1 MKNAIRIFKRDMKNI
16 FTNVIATTIVIG
28 LMIVPSLYSLVNIKA
43 CWDPYASEST
53 SNIKIAVV
61 NGDKGTTFHDQE
73 INVGNKIIDNL
84 KENDKIGWTFVDK
97 ETAKDGLIKEKYYAM
112 IEIPEDFSSDV
123 ISVTEKKVVKPKLIY
138 TVNEKK
144 NAIAPKITD
153 SGVKTLK
160 QQVSE
165 NVTKTISGIIIRVCN
180 DIGVDIENNRPEL
193 RRIVDAVY
201 ELDENMPEIE
211 SILDASIEG
220 TVNGSKLNDD
230 LESLIPS
237 ISDTLD
243 ATDIFIDNMKENLD
257 TIEGNLSDDSVVVK
271 ENLVESERL
280 LDNLSIELNNID
292 ENIIPEVY
300 KKSLLT
306 GADVTS
312 ASIESAQ
319 ELKSNLKSM
328 KKFINKLSKI
338 ELPKPSYDEE
348 TQTSEEIEK
357 LKSEYKKQTQVLK
370 DLQKN
375 LKDTSNTIDNVI
387 NRLDFIEDKLN
398 ILSNRIDA
406 DLDDIENGKKLDTQS
421 LTDTRKVVDEM
432 HTLLSDLIDS
442 YDSEI
447 VNGVSKTFD
456 EANNVIDN
464 VSYVLNQSRDTL
476 PDLEDLTNTLR
487 NVLNLS
493 NDELMKVKDKF
504 PDMKADLHK
513 MADKLR
519 EYDDDDKLDEILDI
533 ITNGYEDQS
542 NFLANAVE
550 LEDNRLFPWPNYGST
565 VTPFYTVLCLW
576 VGGLLLSS
584 LLSTDAKDFDD
595 GTEIKPYERYFGRL
609 FLYLFIGVFQA
620 LVATGGALVL
630 LKSYCLHPIMVLFYS
645 VFVSFVFITIIYTA
659 TSLFRN
665 VGKVIAIVLLV
676 LQVAGSGGNFPIEVA
691 PKFFRTLFPFLPFT
705 YAIGG
710 MRQIMA
716 GIVYEI
722 LIKDIIILLIFA
734 IVSIILGATLKKF
747 INDKINYFTK
757 RLGESGIVG
766 H

>member
-312 ASIESAQ
+312 ASIESVQ

-375 LKDTSNTIDNVI
+375 LKDT
-387 NRLDFIEDKLN
+387 RLY
-398 ILSNRIDA
+398 R
-406 DLDDIENGKKLDTQS
+406 
-421 LTDTRKVVDEM
+421 R
-432 HTLLSDLIDS
+432 
-442 YDSEI
+442 
-447 VNGVSKTFD
+447 
-456 EANNVIDN
+456 
-464 VSYVLNQSRDTL
+464 
-476 PDLEDLTNTLR
+476 
-487 NVLNLS
+487 
-493 NDELMKVKDKF
+493 
-504 PDMKADLHK
+504 
-513 MADKLR
+513 
-519 EYDDDDKLDEILDI
+519 
-533 ITNGYEDQS
+533 
-542 NFLANAVE
+542 
-550 LEDNRLFPWPNYGST
+550 
-565 VTPFYTVLCLW
+565 
-576 VGGLLLSS
+576 
-584 LLSTDAKDFDD
+584 
-595 GTEIKPYERYFGRL
+595 
-609 FLYLFIGVFQA
+609 
-620 LVATGGALVL
+620 
-630 LKSYCLHPIMVLFYS
+630 
-645 VFVSFVFITIIYTA
+645 
-659 TSLFRN
+659 
-665 VGKVIAIVLLV
+665 
-676 LQVAGSGGNFPIEVA
+676 
-691 PKFFRTLFPFLPFT
+691 
-705 YAIGG
+705 
-710 MRQIMA
+710 
-716 GIVYEI
+716 
-722 LIKDIIILLIFA
+722 
-734 IVSIILGATLKKF
+734 
-747 INDKINYFTK
+747 
-757 RLGESGIVG
+757 
-766 H
+766 

>member
-53 SNIKIAVV
+53 SNIEIAVV

-312 ASIESAQ
+312 ASIESVQ

-348 TQTSEEIEK
+348 
-357 LKSEYKKQTQVLK
+357 
-370 DLQKN
+370 
-375 LKDTSNTIDNVI
+375 
-387 NRLDFIEDKLN
+387 
-398 ILSNRIDA
+398 
-406 DLDDIENGKKLDTQS
+406 TQS

-576 VGGLLLSS
+576 VGGLLLAS

>member
-1 MKNAIRIFKRDMKNI
+1 MNNAIRIFKRDMKNI
-16 FTNVIATTIVIG
+16 FTNVVATIIVVG
-28 LMIVPSLYSLVNIKA
+28 LMIIPSLYSLVNIFA
-43 CWDPYASEST
+43 CWDPYASTST

-61 NGDKGTTFHDQE
+61 NEDKGTTFHDQE
-73 INVGNKIIDNL
+73 VNVGKKIIDEL

-97 ETAKDGLIKEKYYAM
+97 KTAEDGILKEKYYAM
-112 IEIPEDFSSDV
+112 IEIPENFSNDV
-123 ISVTEKKVVKPKLIY
+123 ISVTEKKVKKPKLIY

-153 SGVKTLK
+153 SGVKTLQ

-180 DIGVDIENNRPEL
+180 DVGIDIENNRPEI

-220 TVNGSKLNDD
+220 INNGSKLNDD
-230 LESLIPS
+230 LDSLIPS

-243 ATDIFIDNMKENLD
+243 STDIFIDDMKENLD
-257 TIEGNLSDDSVVVK
+257 TIEGTLSDDSITVK

-280 LDNLSIELNNID
+280 LDNLSIELNNVD

-306 GADVTS
+306 SADATS
-312 ASIESAQ
+312 ASIESVQ
-319 ELKSNLKSM
+319 ELESDLKSM

-338 ELPKPSYDEE
+338 EIPKPSFNEE
-348 TQTSEEIEK
+348 TQSSEEIEK
-357 LKSEYKKQTQVLK
+357 IKIEYKKQAQLLK

-375 LKDTSNTIDNVI
+375 LKDTSNKIDNVMD
-387 NRLDFIEDKLN
+387 RLDFIEDKFN

-406 DLDDIENGKKLDTQS
+406 DLNDIENGKKLDTQS

-456 EANNVIDN
+456 EANDVIDN
-464 VSYVLNQSRDTL
+464 VSYVLNQSRDAL
-476 PDLEDLTNTLR
+476 PDLEDMTNTLR

-493 NDELMKVKDKF
+493 NDELMKLKDKF
-504 PDMKADLHK
+504 PDMKSDLHK

-519 EYDDDDKLDEILDI
+519 EYDDDDKLDEILDV

-542 NFLANAVE
+542 NFLASAVE
-550 LEDNRLFPWPNYGST
+550 LEDHRLFPWPNYGST
-565 VTPFYTVLCLW
+565 VTPFYTILCLW
-576 VGGLLLSS
+576 VGALLLCS
-584 LLSTDAKDFDD
+584 LVSTDAKDFDD
-595 GTEIKPYERYFGRL
+595 GTEIKPYERYLGRL
-609 FLYLFIGVFQA
+609 FLYLFIGIFQS
-620 LVATGGALVL
+620 LVATLGALIL
-630 LKSYCLHPIMVLFYS
+630 LKSYCVHPVMLVIYS
-645 VFVSFVFITIIYTA
+645 AFVSCIFITIIYTA

-676 LQVAGSGGNFPIEVA
+676 LQVAGAGGNFPIEVA
-691 PKFFRTLFPFLPFT
+691 PLFFRKLFPFLPFT

-716 GIVYEI
+716 GIVYEL
-722 LIKDIIILLIFA
+722 LIKDIVVLVIFA
-734 IVSIILGATLKKF
+734 VISIIIGISSKKF
-747 INDKINYFTK
+747 INEKISYFSE
-757 RLGESGIVG
+757 RLSDSGIIG